1 VIDGDRDAARINR
14 QDAPEFPVNHPYFR
28 AIGIFWIMYAMRRA
42 LSAGAAAV
50 LLLIGAGAASAG
62 GDGGGGDGGGVDGGN
77 VAGVDGR
84 GGDGG
89 GIGGQGVDGGNV
101 TSIAPEADVAHHG
114 RVSLTD
120 GRIAISVTTLNHGPS
135 DLAGVTVRLSLSV
148 PPAGTPKLPRGCL
161 RAAERELLCA
171 TGTLPADGPGR
182 TLGLELGAAGSPHE
196 VVLHVATAW
205 NGGAS
210 DRNPENDEH
219 RVLVPAT
226 GDPCVF

>member
-1 VIDGDRDAARINR
+1 
-14 QDAPEFPVNHPYFR
+14 
-28 AIGIFWIMYAMRRA
+28 MYAMRRA
-42 LSAGAAAV
+42 VSVGAAAV
-50 LLLIGAGAASAG
+50 LLVVGAEAASAG
-62 GDGGGGDGGGVDGGN
+62 VGSGGVDGGG
-77 VAGVDGR
+77 VGGGGADGAGVHRAGVDGA
-84 GGDGG
+84 GAGSGASV
-89 GIGGQGVDGGNV
+89 GVAG
-101 TSIAPEADVAHHG
+101 IAPEADVAHHG

-135 DLAGVTVRLSLSV
+135 ALAGVTVRLTLSV

-171 TGTLPADGPGR
+171 TGALPANGPGR
-182 TLGLELGAAGSPHE
+182 TLGLELGTAGSPHE

-210 DRNPENDEH
+210 DRNPENDTH

-226 GDPCVF
+226 GDPYVF

>member
-1 VIDGDRDAARINR
+1 
-14 QDAPEFPVNHPYFR
+14 
-28 AIGIFWIMYAMRRA
+28 MYAMRRA

-62 GDGGGGDGGGVDGGN
+62 VDSTGVGSGGADGGGVDGGSF
-77 VAGVDGR
+77 AGV
-84 GGDGG
+84 GG
-89 GIGGQGVDGGNV
+89 GGVDGG
-101 TSIAPEADVAHHG
+101 SGAAIAPEADVAHHG
-114 RVSLTD
+114 RVSLTE

-135 DLAGVTVRLSLSV
+135 DLAGVTVRLTLSV

-171 TGTLPADGPGR
+171 TGALPADGLGR
-182 TLGLELGAAGSPHE
+182 TLGLELGTAGSPHE

-226 GDPCVF
+226 GDPYAF

>member
-1 VIDGDRDAARINR
+1 
-14 QDAPEFPVNHPYFR
+14 
-28 AIGIFWIMYAMRRA
+28 MYAMRRA

-62 GDGGGGDGGGVDGGN
+62 VDGGGVGGGN
-77 VAGVDGR
+77 AEGVDAVGE
-84 GGDGG
+84 GE
-89 GIGGQGVDGGNV
+89 GVDGGYV
-101 TSIAPEADVAHHG
+101 LGVAPEADVAHHG

-135 DLAGVTVRLSLSV
+135 ALAGVTVRLTLSV
-148 PPAGTPKLPRGCL
+148 PPAGTPNLPRGCL

-171 TGTLPADGPGR
+171 TGALPTDGLGR

-196 VVLHVATAW
+196 VVLDIATAW

-210 DRNPENDEH
+210 DRNPVNDEH

-226 GDPCVF
+226 GDPYVF

>member
-14 QDAPEFPVNHPYFR
+14 QDAPEFTGNHPYFR
-28 AIGIFWIMYAMRRA
+28 AIGIFWLMYAMRRA

-62 GDGGGGDGGGVDGGN
+62 VDGGGGDGGGIGGRGVDGGN
-77 VAGVDGR
+77 VAG
-84 GGDGG
+84 
-89 GIGGQGVDGGNV
+89 
-101 TSIAPEADVAHHG
+101 IAPEADVAHHG
-114 RVSLTD
+114 RVSLTG

-135 DLAGVTVRLSLSV
+135 DLAGVTVRLTLSV

-182 TLGLELGAAGSPHE
+182 TLGLELGTAGSPHE

-210 DRNPENDEH
+210 DRNRENDEH

-226 GDPCVF
+226 GDPYVF

>member
-1 VIDGDRDAARINR
+1 
-14 QDAPEFPVNHPYFR
+14 
-28 AIGIFWIMYAMRRA
+28 MYAMRRA

-62 GDGGGGDGGGVDGGN
+62 VDGGGADGGGVDGGN
-77 VAGVDGR
+77 VAGV
-84 GGDGG
+84 GGGGPDGG
-89 GIGGQGVDGGNV
+89 VGGQGVDGRSVAG
-101 TSIAPEADVAHHG
+101 IAPEADVAHHG

-120 GRIAISVTTLNHGPS
+120 GRLAISVTTLNHGPS
-135 DLAGVTVRLSLSV
+135 GLAGVTVRLTLSV

-171 TGTLPADGPGR
+171 TGALPADGPAR
-182 TLGLELGAAGSPHE
+182 TLGLELGTAGSPHE

-210 DRNPENDEH
+210 DRNPVNDEH

-226 GDPCVF
+226 GDPYVF